1 MTEFS
6 FFGELFLKDKNSLSL
21 SGCLRTFLTVMMPK
35 RLVGSVLMSNVSLPS
50 PSMMLYLISALTPMS
65 LSLAQIRPTT
75 DPTGADSGTLIW
87 YSPEK
92 KTLTESSSSCHTS
105 SICFT
110 LICPLDG
117 AKPLPSI
124 LSESHLRQ
132 LKINGSINASQ
143 LGYILSRGP
152 ASISS
157 TV

>member
-1 MTEFS
+1 MDCSSKT
-6 FFGELFLKDKNSLSL
+6 K
-21 SGCLRTFLTVMMPK
+21 TVI
-35 RLVGSVLMSNVSLPS
+35 GLPS
-50 PSMMLYLISALTPMS
+50 YLFYCNDAKKVGGVGADVERVPSVSIDDAVPHLGVDPDVPVL
-65 LSLAQIRPTT
+65 RP
-75 DPTGADSGTLIW
+75 DPTHHRPHGSRLGDAHLIQPW
-87 YSPEK
+87 EK
-92 KTLTESSSSCHTS
+92 KKHTLTESSSSCHTS

-110 LICPLDG
+110 LIRPLDG

-124 LSESHLRQ
+124 PSNSHLRQ